1 MDIEC
6 CKPPAVLTGDLRVYV
21 SNHTTFASTLQ
32 EFCCAPHRPVW
43 YAVGEH
49 PASERKAEER
59 YVAEHEESLSTIS
72 WMTMFL
78 MSGMPMLGWICN
90 IAVMR
95 FYALDKERMVQ
106 VRKNAD
112 GTFTDGALQG
122 VTWRMQA
129 ELFLNLQDSHENSY
143 SQTSFPMLKW

>member
-1 MDIEC
+1 M
-6 CKPPAVLTGDLRVYV
+6 
-21 SNHTTFASTLQ
+21 
-32 EFCCAPHRPVW
+32 
-43 YAVGEH
+43 
-49 PASERKAEER
+49 
-59 YVAEHEESLSTIS
+59 AEHEESLSTIS

-90 IAVMR
+90 IAAMR